1 MVIPV
6 EFVVL
11 LEDLKSSLSVI
22 CSLPPSGELPDL
34 VEFEVEEDSVRWTA
48 RGLHRPWGLGF
59 PAKVNTGGVAVVPF
73 YLIERLL
80 GWLQEVRAKSVT
92 IAIGF
97 PEIKV
102 GAFKLRDPLI
112 SSRPE
117 LRRTVSVPADAS
129 LLELLRVS
137 VKYSAEELEANGLSE
152 RTSAAWDEAE
162 KYICPARESLGSIG
176 IRHFEVTDFVH
187 GELLCAQLPQVS
199 ARASDAESEFCT
211 EEEKQRLEWDRVSPQ
226 IDAAIEALAPLGIAG
241 AAIERFVARKL
252 LYPVKPLS
260 PEEKKRVAES
270 VNEILRDEEK
280 HRFKDRRLKPRVKH

>member
-1 MVIPV
+1 MVNPV

-11 LEDLKSSLSVI
+11 LEDLKSALSVI
-22 CSLPPSGELPDL
+22 CSSPPSGELPDL
-34 VEFEVEEDSVRWTA
+34 VEFAVEEDYVSWTA

-59 PAKVNTGGVAVVPF
+59 PAKVTTRGVAVVPF

-80 GWLQEVRAKSVT
+80 GWLKEVRTKSVT
-92 IAIGF
+92 IVIGF

-117 LRRTVSVPADAS
+117 LRRTVNVAADAS

-176 IRHFEVTDFVH
+176 IRRFEVTDFVC

-199 ARASDAESEFCT
+199 ARHFDAESEFCT
-211 EEEKQRLEWDRVSPQ
+211 EEERRRLDWDRVSPQ
-226 IDAAIEALAPLGIAG
+226 IEAAAKALAPLGITR
-241 AAIERFVARKL
+241 AAIGSFVAGKL
-252 LYPVKPLS
+252 LHPVRPLS
-260 PEEKKRVAES
+260 PEEWKHVVES
-270 VNEILRDEEK
+270 VNKSLREKEK
-280 HRFKDRRLKPRVKH
+280 HRFKDRRLKPRAKH